1 MKFPDNQIK
10 FEQLRKSYPFFRYE
24 NYSYIIKDKTLHIE
38 FSFDYSGKINF
49 KPHITIPVKGFFM
62 KERLTPEYLNNIV
75 FNIGMIELISY
86 WKAGCAPELI
96 IGPHD
101 LSPEQLNW
109 WRKIYYKGLGEFL
122 YVNGIKTD
130 LNEFVH
136 ISPAG
141 KEKLQPIQIHQDNST
156 IVPIGGGKDS
166 IVSIELMKR
175 AGMTTT
181 PLIMNPRGATVSTA
195 SEAGF
200 PPEKIIVINRQIHPQ
215 LIRLND
221 KGFLNGHTPFS
232 AMLAFY
238 TILAAI
244 LTGKRNIALSN
255 ESSANESTVMDTD
268 INHQYSKSFEFE
280 QDFRN
285 YVNRNISRDINYYSF
300 LRPLNELQ
308 IASVFSGFKNYFGI
322 FKSCN
327 EGSKNDKWCCSC
339 PKCLFTYIILSP
351 FIEETQLKT
360 IWGKDLFSEPGLKE
374 FFDQLT
380 GTAEIK
386 PFDCVG
392 TIDEINT
399 ALCETIRIR
408 ASSPL
413 PLLLERYK
421 NQYMY
426 LKYKNNSFSDMM
438 SSMHPHFL
446 DEENFNIIKGA
457 LTL

>member
-10 FEQLRKSYPFFRYE
+10 FVQLRNSYPFFRYE
-24 NYSYIIKDKTLHIE
+24 NYSYYVDDNAIYIE
-38 FSFDYSGKINF
+38 FSFDYSGKYKF
-49 KPHITIPVKGFFM
+49 KPHITIPLKGFYI
-62 KERLTPEYLNNIV
+62 KERLTPEHLDNIV
-75 FNIGMIELISY
+75 FNIGMIELVSY

-96 IGPHD
+96 IEPHD
-101 LSPEQLNW
+101 LSIEQLSW
-109 WRKIYYKGLGEFL
+109 WKKIYYNGLGEFF
-122 YVNGIKTD
+122 YVNGIKTSLD
-130 LNEFVH
+130 TFVH
-136 ISPAG
+136 IIPSG
-141 KEKLQPIQIHQDNST
+141 KEKPKPIHIHQDNSI

-166 IVSIELMKR
+166 IVSLELMKR
-175 AGMTTT
+175 AGMNTT
-181 PLIMNPRGATVSTA
+181 PLIMNPRGATISTA

-200 PPEKIIVINRQIHPQ
+200 SLDEIIVINRQIYPQ

-221 KGFLNGHTPFS
+221 AGFLNGHTPFS

-255 ESSANESTVMDTD
+255 ESSANESTIINTD

-280 QDFRN
+280 RDFRN
-285 YVNRNISRDINYYSF
+285 YVSSNISRDINYYSF

-327 EGSKNDKWCCSC
+327 AGSKNDIWCGAC

-351 FIEETQLKT
+351 FIEETQLKN
-360 IWGKDLFSEPGLKE
+360 IWGKDLFTDPGLTE

-386 PFDCVG
+386 PFDCIG
-392 TIDEINT
+392 TIDEINA

-413 PLLLERYK
+413 PLLLEHYK
-421 NQYMY
+421 SQNMF
-426 LKYKNNSFSDMM
+426 LKYKNIPFSEMM
-438 SSMHPHFL
+438 NSMHPHFL
-446 DEENFNIIKGA
+446 DEKNLKIIKGI